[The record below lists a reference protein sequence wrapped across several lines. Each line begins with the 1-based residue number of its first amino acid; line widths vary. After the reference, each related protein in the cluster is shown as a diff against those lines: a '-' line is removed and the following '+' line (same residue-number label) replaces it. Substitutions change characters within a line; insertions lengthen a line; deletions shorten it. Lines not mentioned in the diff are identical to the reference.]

1 MAVSHNLGKLGEEM
15 AVAYLLN
22 RGYSILS
29 RNWRCGKKEIDIIA
43 SEGNQIVF
51 VEVKTRDEGFLVHPS
66 ESVSVKKQR
75 NIIFAAQKWIELN
88 KPDGEARFDI
98 ITIIAG
104 KEKSDID
111 HIINAWYPT
120 L

>member
-1 MAVSHNLGKLGEEM
+1 MAT
-15 AVAYLLN
+15 AYLLN
-22 RGYSILS
+22 KGYSILS

-43 SEGNQIVF
+43 AEGTEIVF
-51 VEVKTRDEGFLVHPS
+51 VEVKTRDESFLVHPN

-98 ITIIAG
+98 ITIITG
-104 KEKSDID
+104 KEKNDVE
-111 HIINAWYPT
+111 HIINAYYPT

>member
-1 MAVSHNLGKLGEEM
+1 MAVSHNLGKRGEEM
-15 AVAYLLN
+15 AAGYLIK

-43 SEGNQIVF
+43 SGDNQIVF
-51 VEVKTRDEGFLVHPS
+51 VEVKTRDENFLVHPT

-88 KPDGEARFDI
+88 RHEGEARFDI
-98 ITIIAG
+98 ITIVTG
-104 KEKSDID
+104 KEKSTIE